1 MRSKFKWI
9 FTLLVALTMQ
19 FSFAQEKTVTGVVSD
34 DLGPIAGAN
43 VVVKGTTRGTTTD
56 FDGNY
61 AISAKEGEVLE
72 ISYVGYANQEV
83 TVGGANSYDV
93 MIKPA
98 QLEEVVVTALGIK
111 RKEDAITSNY
121 QVVKTEELTAASNPN
136 AVQSLT
142 GKVSGLT
149 INTTGNGANASMSIR
164 LRGNRSMTGNN
175 EAMIVIDGAISSASI
190 FAALPPTMVES
201 VTILKG
207 AQGAALYG
215 KDGSNGVIMVTTK
228 KGTEGEKFKVTIN
241 SSYDVQQVA
250 YLPERQTRYGAGW
263 DGTYYSYENGGWGP
277 EMDGSMVPVGF
288 PDADGNYIMT
298 PYSSKGSDNIKEF
311 FRNGVIT
318 QNGVQLSAG
327 NKDSY
332 LNFSANNQTTE
343 FVIDGDELKRKT
355 FFLNAGKTAGK
366 FSVDANVSYITSKTD
381 QVASTSSGSHVVMY
395 NLLQT
400 PTNVPI
406 EQFDNGSGNGWSKYI
421 MNPYWQVDNIRNV
434 SRSDV
439 FNGIAKI
446 GYKFNDNISV
456 QYNNSLRFIQNNFL
470 HKQRAFEDPF
480 AYIYD
485 MSEPSTFSSS
495 NSNSRTIYSDLLLNF
510 DYNLTDDLTFGLILG
525 NNIQDSYYQSTGVGG
540 ENLTIPGLYNI
551 SNATSNLN
559 VNSNTFNSYTRTRS
573 YAFFGN
579 LDLGYKDFLFLN
591 ATLRNDTVSFLKKG
605 NNSYWYPSAGL
616 SFVPTKAFEGLR
628 NNNVLNYAKI
638 SVNWTRVGQ
647 TGRIGA
653 YDINNAYGQA
663 TGYPFG
669 GLSSFVQP
677 TTIYDSNITPEF
689 YTTKELTVNLGFF
702 KDRLTLDGSFY
713 ITNTKDLIT
722 GVGSSY
728 ASSATQAFVNIG
740 EMENKGFEIDLGF
753 TPIKTEN
760 FRWDNKLSYTTYSTK
775 VKKVSDQSD
784 SLPLSYSA
792 TSMGGYG
799 IYAEV
804 GEEFPIIKG
813 YGFQRDDNGN
823 VIVDAATGNPLRT
836 NDFIKLGK
844 VNPDFII
851 NYSTNLNYKGWKLG
865 AVLDYRG
872 GHQFLS
878 QSKWTVATFGYLV
891 ESAEGGRDGGF
902 IYPNSVISDGSGGY
916 VQNTSVLTG
925 GSSYAS
931 LQQYYA
937 NQYTETAENFVVD
950 ADALR
955 VRELSLSYSLPSKLL
970 NRSGVEALTIG
981 VNLRNPFTWLPK
993 QNRGYADPESAF
1005 STGNANGFA
1014 YVGSYP
1020 QTRTYGCTL
1029 NVTF

>member
-61 AISAKEGEVLE
+61 AISAAEGEVLE

-93 MIKPA
+93 MITPA

-121 QVVKTEELTAASNPN
+121 QVVKTEELTSASNPN

-149 INTTGNGANASMSIR
+149 INTTSNGANPSTSIR

-175 EAMIVIDGAISSASI
+175 EAMVVIDGAISTANI
-190 FAALPPTMVES
+190 FASLPPTMVES

-228 KGTEGEKFKVTIN
+228 KGTEGEKFNVSIN

-250 YLPERQTRYGAGW
+250 FLPERQTRYGAGW
-263 DGTYYSYENGGWGP
+263 DGVYYSYENGGWGP
-277 EMDGSMVPVGF
+277 EMDGSIVPVGF
-288 PDADGNYIMT
+288 PDANGNYIMA
-298 PYSSKGSDNIKEF
+298 PYSTRGSDNIKDF

-327 NKDSY
+327 SADAY
-332 LNFSANNQTTE
+332 VNFSANNQTTE

-355 FFLNAGKTAGK
+355 FFLNAGKKAGK

-381 QVASTSSGSHVVMY
+381 QVAATTSGSHVVMY

-406 EQFDNGSGNGWSKYI
+406 ELFDNGSGNGWSKYI
-421 MNPYWQVDNIRNV
+421 LNPYWQVDNIRNV
-434 SRSDV
+434 NRSDV

-456 QYNNSLRFIQNNFL
+456 QYNNSVRFTQGNFT
-470 HKQRAFEDPF
+470 HSQRDFTDPF

-485 MSEPSTFSSS
+485 MSEPSTF
-495 NSNSRTIYSDLLLNF
+495 NTFNNNARRIYSDLLLNF
-510 DYNLTDDLTFGLILG
+510 DYKLTDDLSFGLILG
-525 NNIQDSYYQSTGVGG
+525 NNIQDNYSQFTSVGG
-540 ENLTIPGLYNI
+540 ENLAIPGLYNI
-551 SNATSNLN
+551 GNVTSN
-559 VNSNTFNSYTRTRS
+559 VGINSNTSNGYSRTRS
-573 YAFFGN
+573 YSFFGN
-579 LDLGYKDFLFLN
+579 LDLGYKDFLFFN
-591 ATLRNDTVSFLKKG
+591 ATLRNDTVSYLKQG

-638 SVNWTRVGQ
+638 SVNWTKVGQ
-647 TGRIGA
+647 TGITGA
-653 YDINNAYGQA
+653 YSINNTYSQA
-663 TGYPFG
+663 TGYPFN

-677 TTIYDSNITPEF
+677 TTIFDENITPEF
-689 YTTKELTVNLGFF
+689 FTTKELTVNLGFF

-713 ITNTKDLIT
+713 IVDTEDLIT
-722 GVGSSY
+722 NISTSY
-728 ASSATQAFVNIG
+728 ATGGNSAVVNVG
-740 EMENKGFEIDLGF
+740 QMENKGFEIDLGF

-760 FRWDNKLSYTTYSTK
+760 FRWDNKLSYTTYKTT

-784 SLPLSYSA
+784 AVQLSSNG
-792 TSMGGYG
+792 TMGGVAVF
-799 IYAEV
+799 AEV
-804 GEEFPIIKG
+804 GEEYPIIKG
-813 YGFQRDDNGN
+813 YAFERDDNGN
-823 VIVDAATGNPLRT
+823 VIIDPSTGNPMRT
-836 NDFIKLGK
+836 NEFVKLGQ

-851 NYSTNLNYKGWKLG
+851 NYNTTLNYKGWKLG

-902 IYPNSVISDGSGGY
+902 IYPNSVIPDGSGGY

-925 GSSYAS
+925 GTSYNS

-937 NQYTETAENFVVD
+937 NQYTETGENFVVD

-970 NRSGVEALTIG
+970 NRSGIQAMTIG

-993 QNRGYADPESAF
+993 ENRGYADPESAF
-1005 STGNANGFA
+1005 STGNGNGFA
-1014 YVGSYP
+1014 FVGSYP

>member
-61 AISAKEGEVLE
+61 AISAAEGEVLV
-72 ISYVGYANQEV
+72 ISYVGYANQEI

-121 QVVKTEELTAASNPN
+121 QVVKTEELTSASNPN
-136 AVQSLT
+136 AVQSLA

-149 INTTGNGANASMSIR
+149 INTTSNGANPSTSIR

-175 EAMIVIDGAISSASI
+175 EALIVIDGAISTASI
-190 FAALPPTMVES
+190 FAALPPTMIEG
-201 VTILKG
+201 VTVLKG

-228 KGTEGEKFKVTIN
+228 RGVEGDKFNVTVN

-263 DGTYYSYENGGWGP
+263 DGVYYSYENGGWGP

-288 PDADGNYIMT
+288 PDADGNYIMA
-298 PYSSKGSDNIKEF
+298 PYSTRGSDNIKGF

-318 QNGVQLSAG
+318 QNGVQFSAG
-327 NKDSY
+327 STDSY
-332 LNFSANNQTTE
+332 VNFSANNQSTE
-343 FVIDGDELKRKT
+343 FVIDGDELNRKT

-381 QVASTSSGSHVVMY
+381 QVAGTTSGSHVVMY

-406 EQFDNGSGNGWSKYI
+406 ELFDNGSGNGWSKYI
-421 MNPYWQVDNIRNV
+421 LNPYWQVDNIRDV

-439 FNGIAKI
+439 FNGIVKL

-456 QYNNSLRFIQNNFL
+456 QYNNSVRFTQGNFT
-470 HKQRAFEDPF
+470 HSQRAFNDPF

-485 MSEPSTFSSS
+485 MSEPSTFDTF
-495 NSNSRTIYSDLLLNF
+495 NNNARRIYSDLLLNF
-510 DYNLTDDLTFGLILG
+510 NYDLTDDLNFGLILG
-525 NNIQDSYYQSTGVGG
+525 NNIQDNYSQSTGVGG

-551 SNATSNLN
+551 GNVTSNVGIN
-559 VNSNTFNSYTRTRS
+559 GNTFNSFARTRS
-573 YAFFGN
+573 YSFFGN
-579 LDLGYKDFLFLN
+579 LDLGYKDYLFLN

-605 NNSYWYPSAGL
+605 NNSYWYPSVGL
-616 SFVPTKAFEGLR
+616 SFVPTKAIEGLR
-628 NNNVLNYAKI
+628 NNNVLNYAKV
-638 SVNWTRVGQ
+638 SVNWTKVGQ
-647 TGRIGA
+647 TGRTGA
-653 YDINNAYGQA
+653 YSINNTYSQA
-663 TGYPFG
+663 TGYPFN
-669 GLSSFVQP
+669 GLSSYVQP
-677 TTIYDSNITPEF
+677 TTVFDENITPEF
-689 YTTKELTVNLGFF
+689 FTTKELTVNLGFF

-713 ITNTKDLIT
+713 IVDTEDLIT
-722 GVGSSY
+722 NIGTSAASGGSG
-728 ASSATQAFVNIG
+728 AVVNIG

-760 FRWDNKLSYTTYSTK
+760 FRWDNKLSYTTYKTT
-775 VKKVSDQSD
+775 VKKVSDQANSVA
-784 SLPLSYSA
+784 LL
-792 TSMGGYG
+792 TNGTMGGAG
-799 IYAEV
+799 VYAEV
-804 GEEFPIIKG
+804 GEEYPIIKG
-813 YGFQRDDNGN
+813 FAFERDGNGN
-823 VIVDAATGNPLRT
+823 VIVDSNGNPQVT
-836 NDFIKLGK
+836 DDIVKLGK
-844 VNPDFII
+844 VNPDYIV
-851 NYSTNLNYKGWKLG
+851 NYSTTLNYKGWKLG
-865 AVLDYRG
+865 AVLDYRA

-902 IYPNSVISDGSGGY
+902 IYPNSVVSDGSGGY
-916 VQNTSVLTG
+916 VQNTSILTG
-925 GSSYAS
+925 GTTYNS

-937 NQYTETAENFVVD
+937 NQYTETGENFVVN
-950 ADALR
+950 ADALK
-955 VRELSLSYSLPSKLL
+955 VRELSLSYSLPSKML
-970 NRSGVEALTIG
+970 NRSGIQALTIG

-993 QNRGYADPESAF
+993 ENRGYADPESAF
-1005 STGNANGFA
+1005 SSGNGNGFA
-1014 YVGSYP
+1014 FVGSYP
-1020 QTRTYGCTL
+1020 ETRTYGCTL